1 MHNVA
6 PASLITKIFWDRA
19 QPARVAGPGA
29 WQPGSHVHNHRCAA
43 AGEQPP
49 GSLPHWR
56 GQCIYSFLL
65 LFLLHPSF
73 PTCRLHCNCLLAS
86 LSLRCQ
92 LYSSHTAASQHLLQP
107 SAPAP
112 TCSPCPL
119 ITPVSPPIPPLF
131 LTLPHLPFLPR
142 LMSWVHTPSVF
153 KLLFYK
159 VFFSLMPF
167 FSPFKTSGLT
177 VWT

>member
-43 AGEQPP
+43 AEEQPR

-56 GQCIYSFLL
+56 GQCIYPFLL
-65 LFLLHPSF
+65 LFLPPSS
-73 PTCRLHCNCLLAS
+73 PACRLHCNCLFVS
-86 LSLRCQ
+86 LSLCCQ

-119 ITPVSPPIPPLF
+119 ITLSSPQSLLCSWLC
-131 LTLPHLPFLPR
+131 LT
-142 LMSWVHTPSVF
+142 
-153 KLLFYK
+153 
-159 VFFSLMPF
+159 SL
-167 FSPFKTSGLT
+167 FSPDLCPGYTRHLCLNFCF
-177 VWT
+177 